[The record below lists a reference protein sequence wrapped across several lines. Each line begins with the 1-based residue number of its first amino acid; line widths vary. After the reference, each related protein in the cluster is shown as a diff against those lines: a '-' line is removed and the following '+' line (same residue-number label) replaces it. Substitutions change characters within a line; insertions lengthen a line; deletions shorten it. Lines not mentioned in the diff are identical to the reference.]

1 MRLGGCQVKNPR
13 IFVAMPI
20 VAALLAGC
28 GSSNSSSTSS
38 ASTAAATPAYGATSS
53 TPTAASAALVTSKHN
68 KLGTILAAGP
78 KRLTVYLFAA
88 DTASKSACTSACATV
103 WPPVTTNGQSRA
115 VGGAMAADLGT
126 ITRPDGTMQVTYKGH
141 PLYFYAKDGD
151 AGDAYGEGLK
161 SFGADWYVLTPAGK
175 KIDKS

>member
-1 MRLGGCQVKNPR
+1 
-13 IFVAMPI
+13 
-20 VAALLAGC
+20 
-28 GSSNSSSTSS
+28 
-38 ASTAAATPAYGATSS
+38 
-53 TPTAASAALVTSKHN
+53 
-68 KLGTILAAGP
+68 
-78 KRLTVYLFAA
+78 
-88 DTASKSACTSACATV
+88 
-103 WPPVTTNGQSRA
+103 
-115 VGGAMAADLGT
+115 MAADLGT